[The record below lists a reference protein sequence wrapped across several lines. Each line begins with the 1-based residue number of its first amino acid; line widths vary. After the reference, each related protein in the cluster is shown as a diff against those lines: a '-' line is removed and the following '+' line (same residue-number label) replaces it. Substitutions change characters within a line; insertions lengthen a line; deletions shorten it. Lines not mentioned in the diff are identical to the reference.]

1 MINSSP
7 IASSLNDVLGSNMF
21 LKDEEKASHLICDV
35 NSIVAQIN
43 DELNDLE
50 SRINYNTEMIYKTRQ
65 SFKEYLNTIQN
76 LTNHYYNE
84 L

>member
-35 NSIVAQIN
+35 NSIVA
-43 DELNDLE
+43 
-50 SRINYNTEMIYKTRQ
+50 
-65 SFKEYLNTIQN
+65 
-76 LTNHYYNE
+76 
-84 L
+84 